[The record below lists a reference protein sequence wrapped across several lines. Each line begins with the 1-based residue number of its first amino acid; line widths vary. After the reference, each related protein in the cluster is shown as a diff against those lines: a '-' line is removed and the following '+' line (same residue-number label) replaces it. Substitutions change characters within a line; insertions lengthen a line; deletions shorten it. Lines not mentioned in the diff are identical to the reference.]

1 MHSSEPVSRCIKEVL
16 KTICLFVVDV
26 IKLLDSEFKHK
37 RNCNESKI
45 YVIFQG
51 KMYFIYWC
59 YNQIEFF

>member
-16 KTICLFVVDV
+16 KTIYLFAVNV

-45 YVIFQG
+45 YAIFQG
-51 KMYFIYWC
+51 KMYFIY
-59 YNQIEFF
+59 